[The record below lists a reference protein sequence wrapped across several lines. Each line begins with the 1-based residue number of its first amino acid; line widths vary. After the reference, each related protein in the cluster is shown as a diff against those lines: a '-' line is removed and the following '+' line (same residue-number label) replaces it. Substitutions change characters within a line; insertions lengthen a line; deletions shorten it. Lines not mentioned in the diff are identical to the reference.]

1 MTNLKNKMGSIAN
14 QLSVEELKEQIKIY
28 MDKTEDYA
36 IVVFAALLDALELKI
51 DEAEYIQFCDSL

>member
-1 MTNLKNKMGSIAN
+1 MTNLKNKMVSIAN

-36 IVVFAALLDALELKI
+36 IVVFVALLDALELKI